1 MRINKN
7 RFIVLWYYEGK
18 VNYCETD
25 SRGNRTS
32 DIMSFEANLSDCQI
46 VVNGDELVW
55 YCFNNSETVFY
66 TINIYD
72 ISKTQKYISV
82 SGHDYSASSVNG
94 TSVTLKCSKCSRT
107 TTGNIP
113 SSFELWW
120 EDLSYS
126 SSGMIYYNSVAESSY
141 HPGTTVGLM
150 VRYSSADLNDYEVI
164 SDKESV
170 AEIVEGYDGFAV
182 KAIKEGTAK
191 ITVRSKYNSEIK
203 RVYTFKVAHNWQVKE
218 KTEATCD
225 KDGKTVKSCSV
236 CAESDVQIIKAS
248 GHKMSEFKTV
258 TEATCKSEG
267 KKKSTCSVCGYY
279 ETTAIAK
286 KDHDKKV
293 SVEAVA
299 PTCTKSGKTEGKKCS
314 LCGSI
319 VVAQQTVDALG
330 HNLGKYKITKKP
342 TCKAMGEETAEC
354 TRCTYTK
361 TRDVERVPH
370 TEVTVKAVAPTCTKS
385 GKTAGK
391 KCSVCDKVTV
401 EPESISSLGHD
412 LGEYEITKEATCSA
426 KGVKTAVCNRCTY
439 SKTAAIPMLEHKE
452 VTLKAVKATC
462 TKTGKTKGKKCSLC
476 GKVTVAQKST
486 EALGHSKKTK
496 VISKATEK
504 ANGKISTVCETC
516 GKDYGETRVYR
527 IQSVTLSSVK

>member
-1 MRINKN
+1 MDLLKISGAVGNNRTDCSVGGFEITSSGYLAALNSTSQSGGSSVRNIYLAYCDKDSSSAQLRQITYYASSGASTPHLVRINEN

-66 TINIYD
+66 TINLSD

-107 TTGNIP
+107 TTGSIP

-203 RVYTFKVAHNWQVKE
+203 RVYTFL
-218 KTEATCD
+218 
-225 KDGKTVKSCSV
+225 S
-236 CAESDVQIIKAS
+236 
-248 GHKMSEFKTV
+248 
-258 TEATCKSEG
+258 
-267 KKKSTCSVCGYY
+267 
-279 ETTAIAK
+279 
-286 KDHDKKV
+286 
-293 SVEAVA
+293 
-299 PTCTKSGKTEGKKCS
+299 
-314 LCGSI
+314 
-319 VVAQQTVDALG
+319 
-330 HNLGKYKITKKP
+330 
-342 TCKAMGEETAEC
+342 
-354 TRCTYTK
+354 RTY
-361 TRDVERVPH
+361 H
-370 TEVTVKAVAPTCTKS
+370 
-385 GKTAGK
+385 
-391 KCSVCDKVTV
+391 
-401 EPESISSLGHD
+401 L
-412 LGEYEITKEATCSA
+412 LSA
-426 KGVKTAVCNRCTY
+426 R
-439 SKTAAIPMLEHKE
+439 IP
-452 VTLKAVKATC
+452 
-462 TKTGKTKGKKCSLC
+462 
-476 GKVTVAQKST
+476 
-486 EALGHSKKTK
+486 
-496 VISKATEK
+496 
-504 ANGKISTVCETC
+504 
-516 GKDYGETRVYR
+516 
-527 IQSVTLSSVK
+527 